1 MTLVL
6 NNWLTCGR
14 SGTMFELGFFIL
26 YLPLKKMCFSANYVT
41 ICFIPGL
48 YNSCQDPSWDLLY
61 MYTLFLTSIWS
72 QILLFLLIW
81 DLDWPCCYHCSTF
94 SLGDKVRLSWKL
106 SNIKKLDGGGYIL
119 IYETP
124 EGLISV
130 RTKSVVIT
138 VPSYVASD
146 LLRPL
151 SVCSAE
157 EQHICC
163 VQLQLFSFKH
173 LVSFSY
179 MESKLDE
186 IIISCRISLQRRSQ
200 NLITLLLLQLP
211 SLIQKKLSG
220 LNVW

>member
-1 MTLVL
+1 MVNKQFVSYQDFITLSR
-6 NNWLTCGR
+6 THR
-14 SGTMFELGFFIL
+14 
-26 YLPLKKMCFSANYVT
+26 
-41 ICFIPGL
+41 
-48 YNSCQDPSWDLLY
+48 DLLSIF
-61 MYTLFLTSIWS
+61 TLFLACIWA
-72 QILLFLLIW
+72 QILQFLLIW

-94 SLGDKVRLSWKL
+94 SLGNKVRLSWKL
-106 SNIKKLDGGGYIL
+106 SNIKKLDVGGYIL

-163 VQLQLFSFKH
+163 VPLLLFSFKH

-179 MESKLDE
+179 IQRQLDE
-186 IIISCRISLQRRSQ
+186 IIISCRVWLQRRSQ
-200 NLITLLLLQLP
+200 NLITLLLLQLL

-220 LNVW
+220 LNVWLMAS